1 MDWMNQIGSILQQ
14 YGGAQANQA
23 PNTVDNDFDQ
33 FAQVAPRSAMADGL
47 AEAFRSDQTP
57 PFPNMLSQLFGQSSG
72 TQRASILNTLIGAL
86 GPTILSQVLSRAG
99 GGGSGAGLAGLLS
112 GGQREVTP
120 EQAEQISPEAI
131 QQIAA
136 EAEQKDPSIIDRVS
150 DFYSEQPALVKTLG
164 AAALTVALAKIAQR
178 QYGR

>member
-1 MDWMNQIGSILQQ
+1 MDWMNQIGNILQQ

-23 PNTVDNDFDQ
+23 PNTVDDDFDQ
-33 FAQVAPRSAMADGL
+33 FAQAAPKSAMADGL
-47 AEAFRSDQTP
+47 AEAFRSNQTP
-57 PFPNMLSQLFGQSSG
+57 PFPNMLAQLFGQSNG
-72 TQRASILNTLIGAL
+72 TQRAGILNMLIGAL

-99 GGGSGAGLAGLLS
+99 GGGAGLAGLLG
-112 GGQREVTP
+112 GGQQEVTP

-131 QQIAA
+131 QQAA
-136 EAEQKDPSIIDRVS
+136 VEAEKQDPSVIDRIS
-150 DFYSEQPALVKTLG
+150 DFYAEQPALVKTLG

>member
-1 MDWMNQIGSILQQ
+1 MDWMNQIGSMLQQ

-33 FAQVAPRSAMADGL
+33 FAQAAPRSAMSDGL

-72 TQRASILNTLIGAL
+72 TQRAGILNTLMGAL
-86 GPTILSQVLSRAG
+86 GPTIMSQVLSRVG
-99 GGGSGAGLAGLLS
+99 GGGGAGLAGLLG
-112 GGQREVTP
+112 GGQSEVTP

>member
-1 MDWMNQIGSILQQ
+1 MDWMNQIGNILQQ

-23 PNTVDNDFDQ
+23 PATVDNDFDQ
-33 FAQVAPRSAMADGL
+33 FAQAAPKSAMADGL
-47 AEAFRSDQTP
+47 AEAFRSNQTP
-57 PFPNMLSQLFGQSSG
+57 PFPNMLAQLFGQSNG
-72 TQRASILNTLIGAL
+72 TQRAGILNMLIGTL

-99 GGGSGAGLAGLLS
+99 GGGAGLAGLLG
-112 GGQREVTP
+112 GGQQEVTP

-131 QQIAA
+131 QQAA
-136 EAEQKDPSIIDRVS
+136 EEAEKKDPSVIDQIS
-150 DFYSEQPALVKTLG
+150 NFYAEQPALVKTLG